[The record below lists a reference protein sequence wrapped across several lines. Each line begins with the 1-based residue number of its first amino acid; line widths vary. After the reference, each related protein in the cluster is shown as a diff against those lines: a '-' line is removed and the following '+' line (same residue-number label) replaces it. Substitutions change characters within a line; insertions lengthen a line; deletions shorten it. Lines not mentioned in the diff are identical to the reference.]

1 MKKVI
6 ILLFL
11 VSLIYANDKAD
22 IENLINRHWESW
34 NLKKYKDYISSV
46 HSGGTKNGDS
56 NGSFWYVMTPTVKG
70 LTENRKPGDKSSFN
84 ARYIDV
90 DVLVPG
96 EAALA
101 YYYLVGSF
109 TLNGISKSDYR
120 TRLVKYLL
128 RKKESGKSKVDIS
141 RRCIA
146 EVVFLIN
153 FEID

>member
-84 ARYIDV
+84 ARYIEV

-96 EAALA
+96 EAAVA

-120 TRLVKYLL
+120 TRVSQVFVTEKG
-128 RKKESGKSKVDIS
+128 KWKIKSGHFSPLHSGSGIPD
-141 RRCIA
+141 
-146 EVVFLIN
+146 
-153 FEID
+153 

>member
-46 HSGGTKNGDS
+46 HSGGTMNGDS
-56 NGSFWYVMTPTVKG
+56 NGSFWYAMTPTVKG

-84 ARYIDV
+84 ARYIEV

-96 EAALA
+96 EAAVA

-120 TRLVKYLL
+120 TRVSQVFVTEKG
-128 RKKESGKSKVDIS
+128 KWKIKSGHFSPLHSGSGIPD
-141 RRCIA
+141 
-146 EVVFLIN
+146 
-153 FEID
+153 

>member
-11 VSLIYANDKAD
+11 VSSIYANDKAD

-46 HSGGTKNGDS
+46 HSGGTMNGDS
-56 NGSFWYVMTPTVKG
+56 NGSFWYAMTPTVKG

-84 ARYIDV
+84 ARYIEV

-96 EAALA
+96 EAAVA
-101 YYYLVGSF
+101 YYYLVGSY
-109 TLNGISKSDYR
+109 TLNGVSKNDYR
-120 TRLVKYLL
+120 TRVSQVFVTEKG
-128 RKKESGKSKVDIS
+128 KWKIKSGHFSPLHSGSGIPD
-141 RRCIA
+141 
-146 EVVFLIN
+146 
-153 FEID
+153 